1 MIEEGKENYDTN
13 ILIECLI
20 KHLALALLTISSW
33 PLNLLCLEVGTD
45 SKCLRQDVC
54 ICMVGY
60 SRNLLLNPDYAQL
73 LFLVLASRVCLLC
86 QQLTHTCWSGVFL
99 PCSHF
104 WILVLKH
111 VVDFVFLIQ
120 VGFAN
125 HSKSFLSL
133 LYLNDFCL
141 LTILSPYY
149 NYGVLVVLL
158 IWFILDYVLLSRKEW
173 AVQGSGEGIGNSSIP
188 RPHIG
193 GLYSTPDVQSLWS
206 YDWKKES
213 DVSYVGLKYTCSE
226 EENSLFW
233 KSLEYW
239 TLYLLFF
246 FIRGIYLQ

>member
-1 MIEEGKENYDTN
+1 MYAFVWWDIQEICFS
-13 ILIECLI
+13 ILTMLSFYFLYLHLVSVCCVNSWHTPFEVGCFY
-20 KHLALALLTISSW
+20 LALIF
-33 PLNLLCLEVGTD
+33 
-45 SKCLRQDVC
+45 
-54 ICMVGY
+54 GY
-60 SRNLLLNPDYAQL
+60 WFWSMWWI
-73 LFLVLASRVCLLC
+73 LFFLFKLVLLI
-86 QQLTHTCWSGVFL
+86 
-99 PCSHF
+99 
-104 WILVLKH
+104 IL
-111 VVDFVFLIQ
+111 
-120 VGFAN
+120 
-125 HSKSFLSL
+125 SFLSL
-133 LYLNDFCL
+133 LHLNDFCL